1 MYIVGQSKDEALQSI
16 GEKMVNKYKN
26 FKPTNSPDVS
36 VLSIGED
43 VRALRTYH
51 NIQIWCG
58 RLMANMRLLDNEID
72 SIFSH
77 VIKKNDR
84 TFSSKRYLNDS
95 LKKLFVLK
103 ESIRNIE
110 IDVKEF
116 VSICATTEFT
126 LDSTFGSSTLHFLN
140 QLNSSFVLA
149 YDLVIYKLKSISDV
163 RVTMGNIL
171 ISLVALG
178 VSLMALFGG
187 HKPS

>member
-1 MYIVGQSKDEALQSI
+1 M
-16 GEKMVNKYKN
+16 
-26 FKPTNSPDVS
+26 
-36 VLSIGED
+36 
-43 VRALRTYH
+43 
-51 NIQIWCG
+51 
-58 RLMANMRLLDNEID
+58 
-72 SIFSH
+72 
-77 VIKKNDR
+77 
-84 TFSSKRYLNDS
+84 NDS

-126 LDSTFGSSTLHFLN
+126 LDSTFGSSTLHFLS